1 MWTLLLS
8 GGILLMP
15 MMMLFTQSIWEKDTE
30 IERLEQQIQ
39 AINWVPDLYDA
50 LDNIT
55 QYRGFRGISELNPGY
70 FDFAKEHLAVLE
82 IEIAMQMDE
91 MLEVSQQFPDSYPP
105 KAEFQK
111 DIERIELV
119 WLEQQ
124 GERFKFSEMSSLVLN
139 INHILLRLLPQHS
152 GLLSILMEDI
162 PNLRESMA
170 QIRGAGSVYLSQL
183 SANRAAGV
191 QEDSDLTIVFM
202 ERIQRNQWNVENQFV
217 RLRNSLEYEGE
228 NIDEQLLSI
237 LYELVVEIQELRDL
251 VEWELIDTSIVSYET
266 IEFFE
271 EGTDPI
277 DILHTLAINLQRK
290 SLLDM
295 QKKLHELEA
304 ARNWMIL
311 LVSVTVLIALLLAYR
326 NTRQMILGVRQGVQV
341 LQEMGQGQFQQT
353 IESTSDRGEI
363 GLLMAAL
370 SETQQ
375 QLKQHYSQLQRERL
389 FSSSLTSSMDNGVYA
404 LDQRGG
410 LLFMNHAAE
419 TLLGWSNQELGGV
432 NMHDA
437 VHVHQEDGV
446 LVEGECP
453 IFQSLARG
461 KSYQAELDWMRRKDG
476 LLIPVEL
483 NASPLLIEGD
493 VNGSVVVFQG
503 ISERLEMEQQLRGA
517 VEEAKQASKAKGD
530 FLASMSHE
538 LRTPLTS
545 IIGYGELL
553 QQSTLDHEQQSLLGT
568 IDVASRTLLALVND
582 ILDLSKIEE
591 GKFSIEASPFDLGET
606 IREVVALFKRR
617 AESEGLRLLVEQPFQ
632 FKHQRIGDR
641 LRLTQILFN
650 LLGNAVKFT
659 REGEISITLSQE
671 QEGGHSVY
679 HFSVKDSG
687 IGIGQEVLDRLFQ
700 PFEQADSSISRQFGG
715 TGLGLHISRLFADLM
730 GGEIRVKSELH
741 VGSTFTLV
749 VPLEKSEAIVEQELV
764 KVVSNQQMRI
774 QGRVLIADDTAE
786 LQVLIKRLVES
797 VGMVVDLA
805 ANGQEAYEMAM
816 EHPYDLV
823 LMDMQMPEV
832 DGIEATRWLRREGND
847 VPIVAL
853 TGNVMVQ
860 HRRQF
865 EEAGCNDFL
874 AKPIDRNKLLKVLV
888 RYQREQNSEEVK
900 ESVAASNHEQLK
912 VPDLVDEDLVGMF
925 VDRLQQA
932 LPVIQQRYE
941 SQRWSGL
948 QQEVHVLKGSGAT
961 FGFPQ
966 ITARARELEGVI
978 KQEQYELVPSA
989 MAELMSLIV
998 QIIEWHQQ
1006 R

>member
-1 MWTLLLS
+1 
-8 GGILLMP
+8 
-15 MMMLFTQSIWEKDTE
+15 
-30 IERLEQQIQ
+30 
-39 AINWVPDLYDA
+39 
-50 LDNIT
+50 
-55 QYRGFRGISELNPGY
+55 
-70 FDFAKEHLAVLE
+70 
-82 IEIAMQMDE
+82 
-91 MLEVSQQFPDSYPP
+91 
-105 KAEFQK
+105 
-111 DIERIELV
+111 
-119 WLEQQ
+119 
-124 GERFKFSEMSSLVLN
+124 
-139 INHILLRLLPQHS
+139 
-152 GLLSILMEDI
+152 
-162 PNLRESMA
+162 
-170 QIRGAGSVYLSQL
+170 
-183 SANRAAGV
+183 
-191 QEDSDLTIVFM
+191 
-202 ERIQRNQWNVENQFV
+202 
-217 RLRNSLEYEGE
+217 
-228 NIDEQLLSI
+228 
-237 LYELVVEIQELRDL
+237 
-251 VEWELIDTSIVSYET
+251 
-266 IEFFE
+266 
-271 EGTDPI
+271 
-277 DILHTLAINLQRK
+277 
-290 SLLDM
+290 
-295 QKKLHELEA
+295 
-304 ARNWMIL
+304 
-311 LVSVTVLIALLLAYR
+311 
-326 NTRQMILGVRQGVQV
+326 
-341 LQEMGQGQFQQT
+341 
-353 IESTSDRGEI
+353 
-363 GLLMAAL
+363 
-370 SETQQ
+370 
-375 QLKQHYSQLQRERL
+375 
-389 FSSSLTSSMDNGVYA
+389 
-404 LDQRGG
+404 
-410 LLFMNHAAE
+410 
-419 TLLGWSNQELGGV
+419 
-432 NMHDA
+432 
-437 VHVHQEDGV
+437 
-446 LVEGECP
+446 
-453 IFQSLARG
+453 
-461 KSYQAELDWMRRKDG
+461 
-476 LLIPVEL
+476 
-483 NASPLLIEGD
+483 
-493 VNGSVVVFQG
+493 
-503 ISERLEMEQQLRGA
+503 
-517 VEEAKQASKAKGD
+517 
-530 FLASMSHE
+530 
-538 LRTPLTS
+538 
-545 IIGYGELL
+545 
-553 QQSTLDHEQQSLLGT
+553 
-568 IDVASRTLLALVND
+568 
-582 ILDLSKIEE
+582 
-591 GKFSIEASPFDLGET
+591 
-606 IREVVALFKRR
+606 VVALFKRR